1 MIKNMFSCLVFAV
14 MTTGCALT
22 EDAIDVRYEAP
33 ANISVVVGA
42 ENVTVN
48 VSSVDGRVS
57 NRDRISTKKNGYGME
72 MAKIVAAND
81 VVQEIGKSVQ
91 NELASLGFKI
101 GPGGLDVVLQ
111 TTNFYSDFKTGFW
124 SAEAVA
130 EVAFDLTAKKEDG
143 SLVYSRSYRAVG
155 VNKDVVMMMGEQAAP
170 ALKAALRNAVQLV
183 VRDDALHQ
191 ALVKAGTK
199 EKDGSRRKKSVAPTS

>member
-1 MIKNMFSCLVFAV
+1 MMKKLSVCLAFAFA
-14 MTTGCALT
+14 TAGCALT
-22 EDAIDVRYEAP
+22 EDAVDIRYEAP
-33 ANISVVVGA
+33 ANISVAAGA
-42 ENVTVN
+42 ENVTLN
-48 VSSVDGRVS
+48 ISSTDGRVS
-57 NRDRISTKKNGYGME
+57 NRDRVSTKKNGYGME

-101 GPGGLDVVLQ
+101 GPGGLDIILQ

-130 EVAFDLTAKKEDG
+130 EVAFDLNARKADG

-155 VNKDVVMMMGEQAAP
+155 VNKDVVVMMGEQAAP
-170 ALKAALRNAVQLV
+170 ALRAALRDAVQLV

-191 ALVKAGTK
+191 ALVKAGTG
-199 EKDGSRRKKSVAPTS
+199 EKSGPARKKPAAPTS